1 MATRVGGDKI
11 RLALFDSPITT
22 LNGSK
27 NVNKIK
33 SFCYYVFW
41 DIICKVFCTELNIL

>member
-1 MATRVGGDKI
+1 MAKKISVDEI

-22 LNGSK
+22 LHRSK

-33 SFCYYVFW
+33 SF
-41 DIICKVFCTELNIL
+41 